1 MEAPSLERRLTA
13 ILATDVRGG
22 AIAKVLKR

>member
-1 MEAPSLERRLTA
+1 MEAPSLERRLAA